1 MENYDLPGNGL
12 PEQYQQYQPP
22 VNNGQDITQDP
33 VALRKRIKKGY
44 GWTGLA
50 MILQFV
56 FAMAVSIIASI
67 IYSTVMTAGFM
78 SENPGA
84 SQAQLM
90 QFTQE
95 LTQRVASSA
104 AYNNVVNTI
113 AYLIANLSAAAIGI
127 AAVKAFRSKDLFRK
141 SKRDAKWI
149 ALGVLGALGIQA
161 ASMFVQTIMI
171 NLTGLMGMSEEAA
184 SLAGMSDDIL
194 LNVMILLYF
203 VIIAPVTEE
212 ILMRGMIMNSLAPV
226 NRKFALIASALLFGI
241 MHGNFNQMFNGF
253 LLGLV
258 LGYIAL
264 KSGSIIP
271 SIITHMVVNA
281 NVMFC
286 SYVYE
291 YAVFE
296 ASGEEAASTAEMI
309 HFVILLQI
317 GIIALALFLRKN
329 GKISQEDMVTPE
341 YSYEISPEEGK
352 KLTWGL
358 LAKCPSVWIITI
370 IYLLLAIVSVNVV

>member
-22 VNNGQDITQDP
+22 ANDYDITQDP
-33 VALRKRIKKGY
+33 VMLRKRIKKGY

-56 FAMAVSIIASI
+56 FALAVSMIIAFA
-67 IYSTVMTAGFM
+67 YSTIKTTEYM
-78 SENPGA
+78 SEHTGA

-90 QFTQE
+90 QFTQK
-95 LTQRVASSA
+95 LSQDLVTDAK
-104 AYNNVVNTI
+104 YNNIVNTL

-127 AAVKAFRSKDLFRK
+127 AAVKAFKSKDLFRK

-161 ASMFVQTIMI
+161 VSVFVQTIMI
-171 NLTGLMGMSEEAA
+171 NITGLMGISENTA
-184 SLAGMSDDIL
+184 SLAGMSDDVIL
-194 LNVMILLYF
+194 NLIILLYF

-212 ILMRGMIMNSLAPV
+212 FLMRGLIMNSLAPV

-253 LLGLV
+253 LLGLIF
-258 LGYIAL
+258 GYIAL

-271 SIITHMVVNA
+271 SIIAHMTVNA
-281 NVMFC
+281 NVILC
-286 SYVYE
+286 TYVYE
-291 YAVFE
+291 YTVFE
-296 ASGEEAASTAEMI
+296 AFGEDAASICEMA
-309 HFVILLQI
+309 HFAVLLVI
-317 GIIALALFLRKN
+317 GIIALIFFLKKN
-329 GKISQEDMVTPE
+329 GKISQEDMVVPE
-341 YSYEISPEEGK
+341 YSYEIAPAEKK

-358 LAKCPSVWIITI
+358 LAKCPSVWIVTI
-370 IYLLLAIVSVNVV
+370 IYVIFAIASVNVI